1 MRWGSERFKKK
12 TNPDPAFHHVND
24 GWISHVS
31 CALLQKFVTNFVL
44 LYLTYEAN
52 VNPLCHENYEKC
64 VTKNHHAW
72 VPSQKILK
80 ILALGPLQTNKS
92 VWFPEEEK
100 SFWCFRLWPE
110 TSGQKTSLLNFK
122 HKIATSANY
131 TDNFG
136 TGYTSHSKRLKNY
149 FKINQSN

>member
-1 MRWGSERFKKK
+1 MRWGSGRFFKKTK
-12 TNPDPAFHHVND
+12 SRSGFSSRERWLDFAL
-24 GWISHVS
+24 S